1 MDYHFEL
8 RLTYVAFKSRNL
20 KGNDFLSVSQLLVK
34 LNHLVIFM
42 IACTLSSCVD
52 EDKKD
57 FNSKKGNIPAVEL
70 KIDPPKI
77 KCKAKHG
84 KNYKLMSYAASA
96 KDKAPTNM
104 LDHLLWQVAGH
115 EYKNG
120 WYLHLYL
127 EESSENCKYLLDAL
141 LANNVEINAQR
152 IKNTNQLFE
161 FFEKKNLI
169 KERSI
174 EELKLGDILFWET
187 SKLNLA
193 VVSQLTGDYNEKLF
207 IANQNDG
214 PVLFSHFEI
223 KEKIYT
229 VRLLN
234 EKQ

>member
-1 MDYHFEL
+1 MTPQILNSFWFL
-8 RLTYVAFKSRNL
+8 IAIILLSTCSRQENEIT
-20 KGNDFLSVSQLLVK
+20 VR
-34 LNHLVIFM
+34 
-42 IACTLSSCVD
+42 
-52 EDKKD
+52 E
-57 FNSKKGNIPAVEL
+57 SKKVIESKL

-77 KCKAKHG
+77 KYTLTHG
-84 KNYKLMSYAASA
+84 KNYTLRRYAAFA

-115 EYKNG
+115 NYKNR
-120 WYLHLYL
+120 WYLHLDL
-127 EESSENCKYLLDAL
+127 KETSQNCNYLLDAL
-141 LANNVEINAQR
+141 LANNVEIDAQR

-161 FFEKKNLI
+161 FFKKKNLI

-207 IANQNDG
+207 IANLIDG

>member
-1 MDYHFEL
+1 MTTHIL
-8 RLTYVAFKSRNL
+8 NSLW
-20 KGNDFLSVSQLLVK
+20 LLIAI
-34 LNHLVIFM
+34 IF
-42 IACTLSSCVD
+42 LSSCSSKENHITGSV
-52 EDKKD
+52 
-57 FNSKKGNIPAVEL
+57 SKKVMESEL

-84 KNYKLMSYAASA
+84 KNYTLMSHAASS

-127 EESSENCKYLLDAL
+127 EETSENCKYLLDAL
-141 LANNVEINAQR
+141 LANNVEIDAQR

-207 IANQNDG
+207 IANLFDG